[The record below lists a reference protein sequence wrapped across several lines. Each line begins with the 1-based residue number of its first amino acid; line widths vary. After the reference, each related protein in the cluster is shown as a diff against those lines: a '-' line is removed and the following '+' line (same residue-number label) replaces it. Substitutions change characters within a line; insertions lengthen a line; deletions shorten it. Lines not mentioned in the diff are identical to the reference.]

1 MSTYQIISSSIS
13 FVNRNIDFYF
23 YVLFIPVI
31 LSIIGIFLYP
41 FFTLNIFYSILS
53 TIVYII
59 TVFYSYKAVISIHR
73 FIILNENPNNFN
85 FQIKRTFIYFL
96 YTWLLILVAI
106 GPFILAITTLLLS
119 PDNFI
124 LVGVSILLFFLGFIW
139 LFISICFF
147 SLNFPLIAIGKKVS
161 FFKMWNLSK
170 GFRLT
175 LFLQTLCLTVITA
188 IGNGLI
194 QYFENTFLTIVIW
207 IMDYYLFVIFIT
219 CLSKTHILWVE
230 KKEKVL

>member
-1 MSTYQIISSSIS
+1 MT
-13 FVNRNIDFYF
+13 
-23 YVLFIPVI
+23 
-31 LSIIGIFLYP
+31 
-41 FFTLNIFYSILS
+41 
-53 TIVYII
+53 
-59 TVFYSYKAVISIHR
+59 
-73 FIILNENPNNFN
+73 
-85 FQIKRTFIYFL
+85 
-96 YTWLLILVAI
+96 
-106 GPFILAITTLLLS
+106 
-119 PDNFI
+119 
-124 LVGVSILLFFLGFIW
+124 
-139 LFISICFF
+139 
-147 SLNFPLIAIGKKVS
+147 
-161 FFKMWNLSK
+161 LSK

>member
-41 FFTLNIFYSILS
+41 FFTLNILYLILS

-106 GPFILAITTLLLS
+106 GPFILAITILLLP

-207 IMDYYLFVIFIT
+207 II
-219 CLSKTHILWVE
+219 
-230 KKEKVL
+230 